1 MLAHG
6 LDKNSS
12 QFDAISTED
21 AGSEAIRGLIE
32 AGELPQAIVCA
43 SDLIAMG
50 ALRALRQAKIKVPDD
65 VAVVGYDNI
74 AVSAYTTPA
83 LTTVQQNTKL
93 AGELLVSAL
102 LKAINNEEVDDY
114 LMPAEVIV
122 RQSCGSQ

>member
-1 MLAHG
+1 
-6 LDKNSS
+6 
-12 QFDAISTED
+12 
-21 AGSEAIRGLIE
+21 
-32 AGELPQAIVCA
+32 
-43 SDLIAMG
+43 MG